1 LKNFQINND
10 LENILSGKDHDMT
23 FFFIFLFS
31 KLVSF
36 FKMKK
41 NLEWT
46 EQKRLSG
53 AWQAKGKKLDGI

>member
-1 LKNFQINND
+1 
-10 LENILSGKDHDMT
+10 MT